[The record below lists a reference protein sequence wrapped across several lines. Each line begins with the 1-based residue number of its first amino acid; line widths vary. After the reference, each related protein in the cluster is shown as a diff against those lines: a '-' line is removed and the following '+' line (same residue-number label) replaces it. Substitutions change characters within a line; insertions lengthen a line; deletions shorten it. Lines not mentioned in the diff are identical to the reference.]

1 MPSNQTLSM
10 INRAKELT
18 QAINDNQ
25 HSQTPSS
32 N

>member
-1 MPSNQTLSM
+1 M

-25 HSQTPSS
+25 HGHDPSS
-32 N
+32 D